1 MFILQD
7 LVLLIWPLHSH
18 HIRPNQLFVSCFWQE
33 LFKKLKVYLRMW
45 TAFHPEM
52 DSSSEHSNK
61 TTMEALYHYINT
73 HQNDWS
79 NYLVHVEMAMNNLIN
94 ATMDKL
100 PMELLYR
107 TYIRLIFHQVDTFNA
122 ILYRQQLPD
131 KINESI

>member
-1 MFILQD
+1 
-7 LVLLIWPLHSH
+7 
-18 HIRPNQLFVSCFWQE
+18 
-33 LFKKLKVYLRMW
+33 MW

-94 ATMDKL
+94 ATMNKL

-131 KINESI
+131 KINESIWITKDYYIAKTYSATQANCHHCPEPVYKTGDLVYLNTVNL